1 MPRCPARYAHAMI
14 RRYDCATLCLSVA
27 IAATLNGCATSKPVL
42 IWDAPSYQTWATTT
56 PANGQPFVP
65 PPDMPEEFVY
75 SAYGQGHL
83 LAMEI
88 YEHRLKPSDPSSLI
102 DVIDSLSSGKLL
114 EDPIIREAI
123 EQYAR
128 TGVFIT
134 RWADDP
140 VAARAHLA
148 LDERASRGEGVWTH
162 QKPAENTAESFTS
175 FRLRKKSM
183 PVHAPN

>member
-1 MPRCPARYAHAMI
+1 MI
-14 RRYDCATLCLSVA
+14 MRHDRAIFMLSAVIAGTLSSCAS
-27 IAATLNGCATSKPVL
+27 SKRVL
-42 IWDAPSYQTWATTT
+42 IWDTPSYRSWAVGTSSDERT
-56 PANGQPFVP
+56 FVP
-65 PPDMPEEFVY
+65 PRGMPEDFARSGY
-75 SAYGQGHL
+75 RQAHM

-88 YEHRLKPSDPSSLI
+88 YSHRLQPSDPSSLI
-102 DVIDSLSSGKLL
+102 DVIDSLSSGKLM

-140 VAARAHLA
+140 IAARAHLA

-162 QKPAENTAESFTS
+162 QKSAENTAETVTS
-175 FRLRKKSM
+175 FRLRQKSM
-183 PVHAPN
+183 PVYVPN